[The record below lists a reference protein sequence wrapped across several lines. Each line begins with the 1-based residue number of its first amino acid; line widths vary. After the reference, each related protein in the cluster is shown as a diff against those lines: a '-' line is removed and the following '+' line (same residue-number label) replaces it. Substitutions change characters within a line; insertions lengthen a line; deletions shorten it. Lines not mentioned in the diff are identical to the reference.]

1 MPEYTGSP
9 SARGRRFGVIV
20 SRFNEAITTKL
31 LAGTMDALKRHGVAP
46 DDIDVVW
53 VPGAWELP
61 SAARRLLGTE
71 RYDALVAGGAVV
83 PGGTPHR
90 GTPGAHVAR
99 ESRGARRAARRSHDE
114 LAAGAHRGHRAQRAA
129 SRGRGAPARGDAA
142 TCRHPRS
149 HPAGGALWQSRQ
161 RALRQ
166 RRFGWSC
173 SPDGSTLA
181 ASGQHRTYHLV
192 PRPP

>member
-71 RYDALVAGGAVV
+71 RYDALVAVGAGI
-83 PGGTPHR
+83 PGDTPHFDCVAGEAPR
-90 GTPGAHVAR
+90 RLPNAHA
-99 ESRGARRAARRSHDE
+99 EHD
-114 LAAGAHRGHRAQRAA
+114 
-129 SRGRGAPARGDAA
+129 
-142 TCRHPRS
+142 
-149 HPAGGALWQSRQ
+149 
-161 RALRQ
+161 
-166 RRFGWSC
+166 
-173 SPDGSTLA
+173 
-181 ASGQHRTYHLV
+181 
-192 PRPP
+192 